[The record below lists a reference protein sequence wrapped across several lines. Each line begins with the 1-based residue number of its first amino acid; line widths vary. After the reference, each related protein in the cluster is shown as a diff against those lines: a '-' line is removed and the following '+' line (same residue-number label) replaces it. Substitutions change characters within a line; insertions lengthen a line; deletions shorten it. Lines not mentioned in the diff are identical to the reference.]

1 MSNVPGPGL
10 SSLLWFFAVVALI
23 PLALWLFKRSPA
35 GARFGGGSGQ
45 AAMHVVAN
53 LSLAPNQRVVT
64 VEVGQGEDRRWLVLG
79 VTAQSIST
87 LHTMAPQAAAP
98 GVAAAPAAP
107 FAQLL
112 AGLRRR
118 DDDAKGADGAP

>member
-1 MSNVPGPGL
+1 MNNLPGPGL
-10 SSLLWFFAVVALI
+10 SSLLWFFAVIAMI

-35 GARFGGGSGQ
+35 GARLGGGSGQ
-45 AAMHVVAN
+45 GAMHVVSN

-64 VEVGQGEDRRWLVLG
+64 VEVGHGDERRWLVLG

-98 GVAAAPAAP
+98 GTAAQPAAP

-112 AGLRRR
+112 SGLRRR
-118 DDDAKGADGAP
+118 DDDAKGADGAL